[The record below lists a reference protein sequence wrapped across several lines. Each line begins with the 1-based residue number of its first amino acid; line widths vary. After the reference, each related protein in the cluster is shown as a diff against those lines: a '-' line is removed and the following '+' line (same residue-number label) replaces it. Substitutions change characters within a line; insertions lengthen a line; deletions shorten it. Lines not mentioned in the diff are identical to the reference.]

1 MERIKEIE
9 ERLTQIKVELEGE
22 CDLEALENETNAL
35 MEERAALIENAEKRE
50 KLVNEVTSFVPKADE
65 VIKPQEDVKME
76 RMTVDSK
83 EYRNLWLKN
92 LQGTISADE
101 MRDYTA
107 ANVGGAIPTESSKL
121 FFDKLVKLA
130 PMLSEITLLRV
141 AGNVSFT
148 VDGVR
153 NDAVQ
158 HTENA
163 AITAATDTLVKV
175 TLGGYEFVKLIYISK
190 TVETMSID
198 DFEEWLFNMLA
209 KDVAA
214 KIEDAIINGDG
225 SSAPKGIAYATTFT
239 SDVNYVEV
247 TGSTKLAY
255 SDITEAIG
263 MLPAGYDANAKFLC
277 GKGFAW
283 KGLANVSDQ
292 QKRPVFIQNAE
303 NANKY
308 QVLGFPVIVSDKVA
322 DKECYFGDFS
332 ALIVGNL
339 SKDITVEKDASAG
352 FSSNSIAFKGDAIF
366 DCKPAATD
374 AVVKIT
380 VANY

>member
-9 ERLTQIKVELEGE
+9 ERLTQIKAELEGE
-22 CDLEALENETNAL
+22 CDLEALEKETNAL

-76 RMTVDSK
+76 RFAVDSK

-92 LQGTISADE
+92 LQGTLTADE
-101 MRDYTA
+101 ARDYA
-107 ANVGGAIPTESSKL
+107 ASNVGGAIPTISSDL
-121 FFDKLVKLA
+121 FFNKLVKLA

-175 TLGGYEFVKLIYISK
+175 TLGGYEFVKLLYISK
-190 TVETMSID
+190 TVETMAID
-198 DFEEWLFNMLA
+198 AFEDWLFEMIA
-209 KDVAA
+209 EDVAA

-225 SSAPKGIAYATTFT
+225 SDEPKGIAYATTFT
-239 SDVNYVEV
+239 SGVNYVEV
-247 TGSTKLAY
+247 TGTTKITY
-255 SDITEAIG
+255 SDITDAIA
-263 MLPAGYDANAKFLC
+263 MLPARYEGNAKFLC

-283 KGLANVSDQ
+283 KVFATISDQ
-292 QKRPVFIQNAE
+292 QKRPIFIQDATE
-303 NANKY
+303 AHRY

-322 DKECYFGDFS
+322 DKACYLGDFRK
-332 ALIVGNL
+332 LMVGNL
-339 SKDITVEKDASAG
+339 SKDIEVEKSAEAG